1 MTTKK
6 QYVKPTVLV
15 VKMKRTTQL
24 LQGSPGNWGGDNSGN
39 PYDLG

>member
-6 QYVKPTVLV
+6 QYVKPTMLV

-24 LQGSPGNWGGDNSGN
+24 LGGSPQDYGSNNSSN
-39 PYDLG
+39 PFDFG